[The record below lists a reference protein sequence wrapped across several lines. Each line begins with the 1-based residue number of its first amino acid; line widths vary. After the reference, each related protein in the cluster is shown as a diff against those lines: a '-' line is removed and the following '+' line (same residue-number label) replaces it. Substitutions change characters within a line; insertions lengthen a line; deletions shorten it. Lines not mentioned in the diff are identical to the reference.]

1 MRLILIIVATAFTS
15 VLSGCGL
22 MGKGRVEAVV
32 RRGAPFDALDS
43 KTDIERVELIVP
55 PGNSYVNRTTASNL
69 TVSGICI
76 SGSAA
81 VYIALV

>member
-1 MRLILIIVATAFTS
+1 
-15 VLSGCGL
+15 